1 MLTVLLQRG
10 SGNWLP
16 MLLPIIA
23 IVALAKG
30 TQMLVQYVKARRER
44 RKQMAT
50 NYYDGIMDE
59 LITHEGK

>member
-1 MLTVLLQRG
+1 MITILLQRG

-30 TQMLVQYVKARRER
+30 TQVLVHFIKARKQR
-44 RKQMAT
+44 RKQLSVT
-50 NYYDGIMDE
+50 NYDGMMDE
-59 LITHEGK
+59 FMDQ